1 MADSD
6 IDDFKIAFF
15 HKFKSL
21 EWDYLQS
28 LSDAKKKL
36 LSRDDQ
42 LENYNPCHILEYG
55 EIFATLCGLKPCTL
69 LAHYV
74 MPEYA
79 TGLVEKALK
88 PLFDEYQLEKEG
100 FELWKLKSPVTV
112 LYKGGWI
119 FTNKKHEQ
127 YSLVKQVF
135 TTTASYIDTVDIGR
149 ALGYPLPYG
158 KYKIQYLDDTESEER
173 NTCCVPILEYNVGAA
188 SEENFT
194 IILFHLDEYA
204 KLWKRIGRNLI
215 IDLSAHPLMEKCQIY
230 VYAGLPIVII
240 GVLGGILNIIIFL
253 SLRIFREN
261 SCGVYLIIMSLVNII
276 QLLSGFFYLILVKGL
291 LINGININ
299 VGSCTIRVYTVQIC
313 ALISMSCICMALI
326 DQYMATSKYIR
337 LQQWSHRKIAYRLC
351 AIISL
356 FWIVYCSP
364 HLIYYNAVFS
374 PVTNSS
380 ICTITNSNYQ
390 SYVNHFYT
398 PILLDAF
405 PLLFIIIF
413 GLLLYRNI
421 KQISYRTAVP
431 LVRRQHEIQITS
443 MVLIQALISVLLI
456 SPFFILTTLTSNI
469 QFSID
474 PIINA
479 HIQLVL
485 GITICIYYSYY
496 TVPFYIYI
504 CVSKRYRQQ
513 FFHVLYTMYFQRW
526 CKPTNDINQ
535 VAPEL

>member
-1 MADSD
+1 MSSAIVSS
-6 IDDFKIAFF
+6 I
-15 HKFKSL
+15 
-21 EWDYLQS
+21 
-28 LSDAKKKL
+28 
-36 LSRDDQ
+36 
-42 LENYNPCHILEYG
+42 NYI
-55 EIFATLCGLKPCTL
+55 
-69 LAHYV
+69 
-74 MPEYA
+74 
-79 TGLVEKALK
+79 
-88 PLFDEYQLEKEG
+88 
-100 FELWKLKSPVTV
+100 S
-112 LYKGGWI
+112 
-119 FTNKKHEQ
+119 
-127 YSLVKQVF
+127 S
-135 TTTASYIDTVDIGR
+135 
-149 ALGYPLPYG
+149 
-158 KYKIQYLDDTESEER
+158 
-173 NTCCVPILEYNVGAA
+173 
-188 SEENFT
+188 
-194 IILFHLDEYA
+194 
-204 KLWKRIGRNLI
+204 
-215 IDLSAHPLMEKCQIY
+215 QIY

-291 LINGININ
+291 LINGISVN

-313 ALISMSCICMALI
+313 ALISMSCICMALV

-356 FWIVYCSP
+356 FWIIYCSP

-374 PVTNSS
+374 PATNSS
-380 ICTITNSNYQ
+380 ICTITNGNYQ

-413 GLLLYRNI
+413 GLLLYRNM